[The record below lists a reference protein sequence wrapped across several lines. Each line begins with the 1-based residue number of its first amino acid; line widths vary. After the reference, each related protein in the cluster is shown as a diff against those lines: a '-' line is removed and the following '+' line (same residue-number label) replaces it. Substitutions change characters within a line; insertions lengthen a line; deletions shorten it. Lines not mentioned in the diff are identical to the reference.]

1 MDRRPNVSSFGN
13 MSIFQKRR
21 SHQLGDN
28 QSSVTPPMTPSRSSS
43 VPKTPINSTTTT
55 SDKGKKLLIDQFYN
69 SINEAQNISSAN
81 IANNTNTGSNSS
93 NTINN
98 SNNNSSS
105 TSPNVKNNISS
116 NNSNVDLNST
126 NTSGNGI
133 MINSSNN
140 NSNNNLRN
148 LFSAFARNQQS
159 VGEKGNV
166 ALTEETFRQI
176 LRQGGARYITIDSN
190 LLNDDD
196 LATYLLNFDSVVTG
210 EALEPI
216 TPPVDQHKNVSM
228 DRDQLKPI
236 ERIVSDLTNTMDK
249 NIRKSLSTPSSS
261 SSANISNIQIAR
273 LKNYVLQLQ
282 KETTTLADELVA
294 NKDATTKKYHNEVN
308 SNVSKLKDLLQTL
321 EQLESR
327 LNASK
332 TKISSNKAKM
342 NLDIEEKLQTLEYI
356 DKRIIEYTREAKE
369 RKMKMFSV
377 ISSVA
382 VVLISIWW
390 SIRVYG

>member
-1 MDRRPNVSSFGN
+1 MDRRPNVLSYGN

-21 SHQLGDN
+21 SHQLGD
-28 QSSVTPPMTPSRSSS
+28 QSNVTPPMTPSRSSS

-81 IANNTNTGSNSS
+81 IANNTNTGPNPSN
-93 NTINN
+93 NNNN

-116 NNSNVDLNST
+116 NNSNVDLNSA
-126 NTSGNGI
+126 NSSGNGI
-133 MINSSNN
+133 MINGSNN
-140 NSNNNLRN
+140 NSNNNLKT

-159 VGEKGNV
+159 AGEKGNE
-166 ALTEETFRQI
+166 ALTEETFRKI
-176 LRQGGARYITIDSN
+176 LRQGGARYITMDSN

-196 LATYLLNFDSVVTG
+196 LATYLLNFDNVVTG

-216 TPPVDQHKNVSM
+216 TPPVDPNKNSSM
-228 DRDQLKPI
+228 GRDQLKPI

-249 NIRKSLSTPSSS
+249 NIRKLLSTPSSS
-261 SSANISNIQIAR
+261 SSANISNLQITR

-282 KETTTLADELVA
+282 NETSTLANELVA
-294 NKDATTKKYHNEVN
+294 NKDATKKKYHNEVN
-308 SNVSKLKDLLQTL
+308 LNVLKLKDLLQTL

-327 LNASK
+327 LNALKS
-332 TKISSNKAKM
+332 KISSNKAKM

-356 DKRIIEYTREAKE
+356 DKRIIEYTRGAKE
-369 RKMKMFSV
+369 RKMKMLSV
-377 ISSVA
+377 MLSVA